1 MILRHKD
8 RTIPTY
14 RRCDKGVCEILNAKK
29 LSYLNRRQ
37 FIAAATGVTGAIA
50 LPMRPMAAEPIGTV
64 TALAGVA
71 TADRTG
77 NSIALSVGAGLMVRD
92 LVKTGDQSFLA
103 MLLGDATALRLGAD
117 AELLIDEYLAG
128 IKGTFDLSGGAMVF
142 DRPEDAPKTATT
154 IRSVFGQ
161 LGVRGTRFFAGPN
174 RGVFG
179 VFVERGELAVTAAG
193 TTQILRSGDG
203 VDIPEPGAPASSV
216 AQWSQERINEAFAS
230 VAPS

>member
-1 MILRHKD
+1 MQRRH
-8 RTIPTY
+8 P
-14 RRCDKGVCEILNAKK
+14 
-29 LSYLNRRQ
+29 NRRQ
-37 FIAAATGVTGAIA
+37 FIAAATCLAGALT
-50 LPMRPMAAEPIGTV
+50 LPSRTLAADSIGTV
-64 TALAGVA
+64 TALSGVA
-71 TADRTG
+71 TADRSG
-77 NSIALSVGAGLMVRD
+77 NNISLSVGAGLMVRD

-128 IKGTFDLSGGAMVF
+128 VKGTFDLSGGAMVF

-179 VFVERGELAVTAAG
+179 VFVERGELAVTADG
-193 TTQILRSGDG
+193 QTQLLGSGDG

-216 AQWSQERINEAFAS
+216 ARWSQDRINEAFAS
-230 VAPS
+230 VAPA